1 MTGSRSRRS
10 FLTLGGLSLAG
21 AFAAG
26 GAQPPP
32 SGIPAATG
40 QVIVAVADSWNAPK
54 GKLMIFER
62 PAPNAAWQPVLRQ
75 AMPVMLGKAGLAW
88 GNGVLPV
95 PHGQGG
101 APSKREKDRRAPAG
115 LFRLGLLF
123 GYAPQAPAGVA
134 IPFYQVTARD
144 CWIDDPAHPA
154 YNRHIVVD
162 PQNPPPW
169 YGKQR
174 MRLGDFAYEFLL
186 EVRHNADPPE
196 PGHGSAIFF
205 HIRRGVN
212 TPTHGCTT
220 MAREDLITVLKRLRP
235 ALKPHYLLL
244 PRAEYAAR
252 IKAWGLPAQ
261 MP

>member
-10 FLTLGGLSLAG
+10 FIALGGLSLAG
-21 AFAAG
+21 AFAAR
-26 GAQPPP
+26 GAPPP
-32 SGIPAATG
+32 PARIPDAVG
-40 QVIVAVADSWNAPK
+40 QLIVAVADNWNSQK
-54 GKLMIFER
+54 GRLMIFER
-62 PAPNAAWQPVLRQ
+62 TAPNAAWQPVLKQ
-75 AMPVMLGKAGLAW
+75 AVPVLFGKNGLAW

-95 PHGQGG
+95 PHGKGG
-101 APSKREKDRRAPAG
+101 VPTKQEKDRRAPAG
-115 LFRLGLLF
+115 LFRIGRLF
-123 GYAPQAPAGVA
+123 GYAPKAPAGVVN
-134 IPFYQVTARD
+134 PFYQVTARD

-162 PQNPPPW
+162 PGNPPPW
-169 YGKQR
+169 YEKQR

-186 EVRHNADPPE
+186 EVRHNADPPV

-205 HIRRGVN
+205 HIRRGAG

-220 MAREDLITVLKRLRP
+220 MARAELITLLQRLRP
-235 ALKPHYLLL
+235 ALKPHYVLL

-252 IKAWGLPAQ
+252 IQAWGLPAA